1 LHKKG
6 ARVVLISPLEAFLA
20 FVVISALALPEVYSW
35 LGKKTNIKKLPLL
48 ACTFGS
54 ALVILPLGVV
64 VGFTVLSGKI
74 SGGVQALL
82 DPVVLV
88 AFGIC
93 EASLLIAALAALIIG
108 KRSQ

>member
-1 LHKKG
+1 M
-6 ARVVLISPLEAFLA
+6 LISPLGAFLA
-20 FVVISALALPEVYSW
+20 FVVISALVLPEVYSW
-35 LGKKTNIKKLPLL
+35 LGKKTNIEKFLLL

-82 DPVVLV
+82 DPVVLT

-93 EASLLIAALAALIIG
+93 EVGLLIAALAILIIG
-108 KRSQ
+108 KRS

>member
-1 LHKKG
+1 MF
-6 ARVVLISPLEAFLA
+6 ISPLGAFLT
-20 FVVISALALPEVYSW
+20 FVVVLALVLPELYSW
-35 LGKKTNIKKLPLL
+35 LGKKTNIEKLPLL

-82 DPVVLV
+82 DPVVLI

-93 EASLLIAALAALIIG
+93 EASLLIAALATLIIG